1 MNFKMALWLCGLAV
15 VLYFIWPFIVW
26 AIKSYIFQ
34 LVIEYGLYAL
44 LLMAGGG
51 YYFWR
56 RLKA

>member
-1 MNFKMALWLCGLAV
+1 MALWLCGLAV